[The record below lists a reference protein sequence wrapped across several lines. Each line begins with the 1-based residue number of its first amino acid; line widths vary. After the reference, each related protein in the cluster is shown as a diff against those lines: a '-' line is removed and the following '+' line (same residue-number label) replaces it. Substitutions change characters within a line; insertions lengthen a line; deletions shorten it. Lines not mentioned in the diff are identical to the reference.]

1 LWKRSHEESWVG
13 SAALASDMTTQAE
26 PAGAPAIQAS
36 SELDPRRWW
45 TLVVLCLSLLMVV
58 VGNTA
63 LNVAIPT
70 LVRDIKATDTQLQWI
85 VDAYSLV
92 FAGLLLTSGAL
103 GDRFGRKG
111 ALNIGL
117 AIFGLGSFLAGI
129 SDTAN
134 QLIICRAI
142 MGIGG
147 AFVMPATLSILT
159 NVFPVHERARAI
171 AIWAG
176 VAGAGGAI
184 GPISSGYLLAH
195 FHWGSVF
202 FINLPVVAT
211 ALIGGKFLVPTSR
224 DPRKVPLDPVG
235 AVLTMVGLAALLYG
249 IIEAPIRGWGDA
261 RTIASFVL
269 AVVVLSQFAIWELRN
284 THPMLDL
291 RFFKRM
297 SFTGGAAAI
306 TLVFFGM
313 FGMFFLMT
321 QYLQF
326 VHGWTP
332 LGAGV
337 RLLPF
342 AATMMVVAPSSA
354 RIAERVGTKRTVATG
369 LAIAAV
375 GFVLVSRL
383 QPNSS
388 YGFLIV
394 GMCVLALGMALTMPP
409 STASILSSLP
419 MGKQGVGS
427 AMNDTTRELGG
438 ALGVAALGSVFATRY
453 TSALGSLQ
461 QLPTAARQAARSSVG
476 GALDVA
482 SRMPGATGKAFAA
495 AAKHAFTQGQST
507 AYLLAAGVVLGA
519 SVLIWRIMPVELNY
533 DYQLE
538 DESEVAADLGPL
550 APLGTPA
557 SEGADEELVDDGQNG
572 RGRRQ
577 KARVGAGSV
586 R

>member
-1 LWKRSHEESWVG
+1 M
-13 SAALASDMTTQAE
+13 AAPGGTLAEGMQTETATAAARPQQA
-26 PAGAPAIQAS
+26 PDS
-36 SELDPRRWW
+36 RRWW
-45 TLVVLCLSLLMVV
+45 TLSILCLSLLMVV

-70 LVRDIKATDTQLQWI
+70 LVRDIHATDTQLQWI

-92 FAGLLLTSGAL
+92 FAGLLLTCGAL

-117 AIFGLGSFLAGI
+117 AIFASGSFLAGI
-129 SDTAN
+129 SNTAN

-142 MGIGG
+142 MGMGG

-184 GPISSGYLLAH
+184 GPITSGYLLAH

-202 FINLPVVAT
+202 FINLPVVAV

-224 DPRKVPLDPVG
+224 DPNRIPLDPVG
-235 AVLTMVGLAALLYG
+235 SVLTIVGLASLLYG
-249 IIEAPIRGWGDA
+249 IIEAPIRGWSDA

-269 AVVVLSQFAIWELRN
+269 AVVVLAQFAIWELRN
-284 THPMLDL
+284 PHPMLDL
-291 RFFKRM
+291 RFFRRM
-297 SFTGGAAAI
+297 SFTGGASAI
-306 TLVFFGM
+306 TLVFFAM
-313 FGMFFLMT
+313 FGMFFLIT

-342 AATMMVVAPSSA
+342 AFTMMLVAPTSA
-354 RIAERVGTKRTVATG
+354 RIAERVGTKRTVSTG
-369 LAIAAV
+369 LAVAAV

-383 QPNSS
+383 QPESS
-388 YGFLIV
+388 YGFL
-394 GMCVLALGMALTMPP
+394 ALGMVVLAMGMSLTMPS

-438 ALGVAALGSVFATRY
+438 ALGV
-453 TSALGSLQ
+453 
-461 QLPTAARQAARSSVG
+461 
-476 GALDVA
+476 
-482 SRMPGATGKAFAA
+482 
-495 AAKHAFTQGQST
+495 
-507 AYLLAAGVVLGA
+507 
-519 SVLIWRIMPVELNY
+519 
-533 DYQLE
+533 
-538 DESEVAADLGPL
+538 
-550 APLGTPA
+550 
-557 SEGADEELVDDGQNG
+557 
-572 RGRRQ
+572 
-577 KARVGAGSV
+577 
-586 R
+586 

>member
-1 LWKRSHEESWVG
+1 MAAGGVALPQHMETATG
-13 SAALASDMTTQAE
+13 NGQSA
-26 PAGAPAIQAS
+26 P
-36 SELDPRRWW
+36 LDSRRWW
-45 TLVVLCLSLLMVV
+45 TLSVLCLSLLMVV

-70 LVRDIKATDTQLQWI
+70 LVRDIHATDTQLQWI

-92 FAGLLLTSGAL
+92 FAGLLLTAGAL

-111 ALNIGL
+111 ALTIGL
-117 AIFGLGSFLAGI
+117 CIFGTGSFLAGV
-129 SDTAN
+129 SDTPN
-134 QLIICRAI
+134 QLIVCRAI

-184 GPISSGYLLAH
+184 GPITSGYLLAH

-211 ALIGGKFLVPTSR
+211 ALIAGKFLVPTSR
-224 DPRKVPLDPVG
+224 DPRRVPLDPVG
-235 AVLTMVGLAALLYG
+235 AVLTIVGLASLLYG

-261 RTIASFVL
+261 RTIAAFVF
-269 AVVVLSQFAIWELRN
+269 AVVVLAQFAIWELRN
-284 THPMLDL
+284 SHPMLDL

-342 AATMMVVAPSSA
+342 AATMMIVAPSSA
-354 RIAERVGTKRTVATG
+354 RVAERIGTKQTVAAG

-375 GFVLVSRL
+375 GLVIASRL
-383 QPNSS
+383 QVDSS
-388 YGFLIV
+388 HGLLVVAFA
-394 GMCVLALGMALTMPP
+394 VLASGMALTMPA
-409 STASILSSLP
+409 STASIL
-419 MGKQGVGS
+419 
-427 AMNDTTRELGG
+427 
-438 ALGVAALGSVFATRY
+438 
-453 TSALGSLQ
+453 
-461 QLPTAARQAARSSVG
+461 
-476 GALDVA
+476 
-482 SRMPGATGKAFAA
+482 
-495 AAKHAFTQGQST
+495 
-507 AYLLAAGVVLGA
+507 
-519 SVLIWRIMPVELNY
+519 
-533 DYQLE
+533 
-538 DESEVAADLGPL
+538 
-550 APLGTPA
+550 
-557 SEGADEELVDDGQNG
+557 
-572 RGRRQ
+572 
-577 KARVGAGSV
+577 
-586 R
+586 